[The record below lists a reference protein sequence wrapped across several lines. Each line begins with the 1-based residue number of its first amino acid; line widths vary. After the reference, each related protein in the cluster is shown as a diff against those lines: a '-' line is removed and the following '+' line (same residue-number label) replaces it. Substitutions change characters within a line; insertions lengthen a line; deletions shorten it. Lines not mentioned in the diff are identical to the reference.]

1 MTYRI
6 SIGEQTFEIEI
17 GGIAGQTAQVRVD
30 GVAYDVRIEDR
41 PTTAAVDQ
49 TAAAPVSRAAIS
61 TPPAA
66 APAAAGAGTLQAP
79 IPGTIMAILVEVGDA
94 VGAGQVVAI
103 MEAMKMENNLVSRVA
118 GTVREIRVQK
128 GAEVATGDVVMVIG

>member
-41 PTTAAVDQ
+41 PTT
-49 TAAAPVSRAAIS
+49 
-61 TPPAA
+61 
-66 APAAAGAGTLQAP
+66 GTLQAP